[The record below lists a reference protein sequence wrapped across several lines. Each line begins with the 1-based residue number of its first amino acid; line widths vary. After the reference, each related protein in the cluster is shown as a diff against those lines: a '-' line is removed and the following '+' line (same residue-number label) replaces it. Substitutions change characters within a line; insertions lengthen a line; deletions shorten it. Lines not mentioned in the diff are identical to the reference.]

1 MRSLRSRIRGEP
13 SNERLNTMTNTTK
26 NAARLTI
33 LRSLPGG
40 GKSHYAAPLEAAGAV
55 VASADRFPGLY
66 SVDAEGVTQIDMGKL
81 DPAHGAS
88 VRTAIEGLQ
97 AGAHVVVDATNLS
110 ADELIP
116 DVALAQAFRVACE
129 IVTIETDPAVAF
141 GRQTHGVPHGVF
153 FGTPAVEASEG
164 VDATPARPG
173 MVDRFAAFVAPF
185 HWQFMPWLT
194 LTTVKGS

>member
-1 MRSLRSRIRGEP
+1 
-13 SNERLNTMTNTTK
+13 MTNT

-40 GKSHYAAPLEAAGAV
+40 GKSHYTAPLEAAGAT
-55 VASADRFPGLY
+55 VASADRYPDLY
-66 SVDAEGVTQIDMGKL
+66 EGEFNPADL
-81 DPAHGAS
+81 DPAHGLS

-97 AGAHVVVDATNLS
+97 AGAHVVVDNTNLT
-110 ADELIP
+110 AAELVP
-116 DVALAQAFRVACE
+116 YVALAQAFRVDCE
-129 IVTIETDPAVAF
+129 IITIETDPAVAF

-164 VDATPARPG
+164 VEAQAARPG
-173 MVDRFAAFVAPF
+173 MVDRFAEFVAPF